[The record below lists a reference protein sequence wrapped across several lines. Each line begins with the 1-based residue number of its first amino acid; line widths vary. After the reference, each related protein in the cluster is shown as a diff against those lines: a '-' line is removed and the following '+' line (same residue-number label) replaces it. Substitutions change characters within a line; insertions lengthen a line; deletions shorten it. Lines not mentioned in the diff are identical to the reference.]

1 MKRKACFSN
10 RKAGQWRV
18 RNRVQT
24 KSCRE
29 GRKMAKWTMAE
40 VLRLALRHEM
50 DNFGEYNKASQETE
64 NPAIRAMF
72 EFLAD
77 EERNHIKLIRD
88 KKAEFKVK
96 E

>member
-1 MKRKACFSN
+1 
-10 RKAGQWRV
+10 
-18 RNRVQT
+18 
-24 KSCRE
+24 
-29 GRKMAKWTMAE
+29 MAKWTMEE

-50 DNFGEYNKASQETE
+50 E

-72 EFLAD
+72 KFLAD

-88 KKAEFKVK
+88 KMAEFKVK